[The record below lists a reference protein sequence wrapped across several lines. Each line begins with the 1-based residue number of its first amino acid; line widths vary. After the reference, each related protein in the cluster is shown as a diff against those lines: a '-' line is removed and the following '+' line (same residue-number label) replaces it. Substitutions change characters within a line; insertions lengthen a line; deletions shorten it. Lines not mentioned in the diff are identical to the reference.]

1 MKNKKD
7 IKTYANPIFSENFK
21 TLMFERNITLKEL
34 SERTSYP
41 LSTISTWRRGR
52 VPRSGE
58 ALKRLAAIF
67 GVDETRFFQC
77 GCHTVIFANELPRS
91 VGCRKKTDNA
101 GLAEKI
107 RGHVD
112 GLIRGSRK
120 TQLKR
125 ILAVLERELP
135 LENFR

>member
-1 MKNKKD
+1 M
-7 IKTYANPIFSENFK
+7 
-21 TLMFERNITLKEL
+21 
-34 SERTSYP
+34 
-41 LSTISTWRRGR
+41 
-52 VPRSGE
+52 
-58 ALKRLAAIF
+58 
-67 GVDETRFFQC
+67 
-77 GCHTVIFANELPRS
+77 IFANELPRS